1 VAPVWLNE
9 RAVLERIGPSD
20 GGMRALSRRQ
30 ASVLNRLL
38 DARRMDILSEME
50 ATQPTGAYP
59 LVEFLDDVRAA
70 VWGDLEQASA
80 IDGYRRALQR
90 AYLERMRELMT
101 EEVEAGPG
109 GPPPDLNRSDVR
121 PLARAQ
127 LSELR
132 VEVEEA
138 SRAMS
143 HRVSRAHLQDVLVRI
158 DEILT
163 PGERR

>member
-1 VAPVWLNE
+1 
-9 RAVLERIGPSD
+9 
-20 GGMRALSRRQ
+20 
-30 ASVLNRLL
+30 
-38 DARRMDILSEME
+38 
-50 ATQPTGAYP
+50 
-59 LVEFLDDVRAA
+59 
-70 VWGDLEQASA
+70 
-80 IDGYRRALQR
+80 
-90 AYLERMRELMT
+90 MRELMT

-109 GPPPDLNRSDVR
+109 GPPPDLSRSDVR

-138 SRAMS
+138 SRSIS

-163 PGERR
+163 AGERR